1 MIEAQGRGGQVAF
14 DGQFVTISRKGM
26 LGRMT
31 SGKGDKRIPVT
42 SITAVQWKPAGAMV
56 NGYIQF
62 TIPGGN
68 EVRSRAGRQ
77 TSDAMHDE
85 NSVVFTKQQQAG
97 FEALRAAV
105 ETAIVTANAPAQA
118 VAAPAADTASQ
129 LSRLA
134 ELHRT
139 GALTDDEFAQ
149 AKSQLFS

>member
-42 SITAVQWKPAGAMV
+42 SITAVQWKSAGAMV

-85 NSVVFTKQQQAG
+85 NSVVFTKQQQSD
-97 FEALRAAV
+97 FEALRTAV
-105 ETAIVTANAPAQA
+105 ETAIVTAGAPAQA
-118 VAAPAADTASQ
+118 AAPAADTASQ
-129 LSRLA
+129 LSTLA